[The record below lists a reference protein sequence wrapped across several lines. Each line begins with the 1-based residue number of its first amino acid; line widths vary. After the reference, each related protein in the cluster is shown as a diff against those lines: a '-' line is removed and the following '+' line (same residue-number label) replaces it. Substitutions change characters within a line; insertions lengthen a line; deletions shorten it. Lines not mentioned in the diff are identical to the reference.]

1 MTLASNLLSPIK
13 SRDTLLRCAL
23 HSSPVPVEALLE
35 YFKEL
40 PEDHRAALLT
50 LREEDFAAELDAHL
64 KYQLRICRDCRSNVT
79 RAYRYL
85 LYPWIKTPMRVA
97 KQRLGRARQVL
108 LSNNFMLSF
117 CCIARREAGAS

>member
-1 MTLASNLLSPIK
+1 M
-13 SRDTLLRCAL
+13 
-23 HSSPVPVEALLE
+23 PVEALLE

-85 LYPWIKTPMRVA
+85 LNPY
-97 KQRLGRARQVL
+97 
-108 LSNNFMLSF
+108 SNSLF
-117 CCIARREAGAS
+117 EK